1 MRLRKSV
8 GQAVNQLA
16 SAEIGTIGALV
27 QAVSAYYGKPIAL
40 EALEPGEWGPLTAFL
55 EEDDD
60 QVTIYYRSE
69 DSPQYRLQ
77 CICHELGHLMMGTA
91 CSLPID
97 EAVTSQ
103 VEVSEGVIRVQAR
116 DLRDTPEEAAAEEFA
131 FVVIRLLRVAAQ
143 PRSLMAEIFA
153 L

>member
-8 GQAVNQLA
+8 ERAVDQLA
-16 SAEIGTIGALV
+16 HVEFDTITVLV
-27 QAVSAYYGKPIAL
+27 QAVSTFYGKPIVL
-40 EALEPGEWGPLTAFL
+40 ESLAPGEWGPLTAFL
-55 EEDDD
+55 EEDED

-103 VEVSEGVIRVQAR
+103 VHVSEGAIRVQAR

-131 FVVIRLLRVAAQ
+131 FVVIRHIRTAGR
-143 PRSLMAEIFA
+143 PRSLAAEIFA
-153 L
+153 